1 MKILHSPFLQTL
13 FSMLLVFSLTGCGS
27 AAGPTEPVQPLVT
40 AAGQKDA
47 AQPGASLPGVISS
60 ETANGFPSSGSEDTL
75 LLLEQELEPITTGN
89 IQRLSLLAHFSEG
102 GLGEEMAISPD
113 GKFLALAANG
123 GVVLY
128 DGLTAEWLDIYST
141 RSSVTSLAFS
151 PDGQKL
157 AYFSDIPSGE
167 NYNDA
172 DPDFSGREILKPQL
186 TMRSIPEGIIL
197 YELLLKG
204 RGCGE
209 YNADSLTFSPDGK
222 RILFHDSFGLNG
234 YPSTGSICVLDAE
247 NGALLHTIK
256 PEKPWRVR
264 GITPPLLDGKSVWAL
279 SVDNSRAEEAG
290 ILLNQLRK
298 YNLENG
304 ALEIQLDLPEFE
316 NFLRLSPNQEWMV
329 LGGKTAQIR
338 SSGDGSLAAEIQ
350 VEVQSAQD
358 NNKFSA
364 ARFSPDGSTLALGEW
379 DGSVSL
385 YSVPAGQLIGKL
397 GAEEINSTLVEYET
411 KHVLDLVFSSDGSIL
426 YSLLNSYFVDTP
438 EIVRALRLADR
449 QEIFR
454 LSGRNTVDRRPS
466 LSPDD
471 ALLAWG
477 GYEDGSVQVWSTAN
491 EKIRY
496 ILKGHTA
503 TVLQTLFSPD
513 GSQLATASMDG
524 TVRLWHTVDGTP
536 QATFE
541 AHPGGVWSIGYTD
554 DGSRLVSVGRDGL
567 LKLWNPAD
575 GSLLKTLATG
585 TGEWQVNSVFLT
597 MDERAVMVVSGCIY
611 PLTCPAAGAG
621 DLRRIDLESGQITTA
636 IAEGIQDISLSLD
649 QSAFAAVFASGGME
663 SGQIVSDE
671 YPLSH
676 SYTSPFGNGR
686 LLGAA
691 ISPDGSLFLS
701 GNSFGIHGWDAGS
714 GQMIALVQDRSAVGN
729 YGTIQFTPDGKIVL
743 VAGATSSDGVIYLW
757 GVRSQ

>member
-1 MKILHSPFLQTL
+1 MKILHSPFLPTI
-13 FSMLLVFSLTGCGS
+13 FFTLLVFNLTGCGP
-27 AAGPTEPVQPLVT
+27 AAGPTEPVQSLAP
-40 AAGQKDA
+40 AAGQNDIAK
-47 AQPGASLPGVISS
+47 PGTSLPYGVSS
-60 ETANGFPSSGSEDTL
+60 ESADDFPSSGSGDAL
-75 LLLEQELEPITTGN
+75 LPLEQELEPITTGN

-113 GKFLALAANG
+113 GKFLALAASG

-128 DGLTAEWLDIYST
+128 DALTAEWLDIYPT
-141 RSSVTSLAFS
+141 RSKVISLAFS

-167 NYNDA
+167 KYSGP
-172 DPDFSGREILKPQL
+172 DPGLTGSEILKPQL
-186 TMRSIPEGIIL
+186 TMRSIPEGRIF
-197 YELLLKG
+197 YELPLSG

-222 RILFHDSFGLNG
+222 CILFSDSFGLNG

-247 NGALLHTIK
+247 NGRLLHAIE
-256 PEKPWRVR
+256 PENPWRVY
-264 GITPPLLDGKSVWAL
+264 GITPPLLDGKTVWAL
-279 SVDNSRAEEAG
+279 SVDDSRAKEGG
-290 ILLNQLRK
+290 IFLNQLRK

-304 ALEIQLDLPEFE
+304 ALEIQLDLSESE
-316 NFLRLSPNQEWMV
+316 NFLHLSPNQEWMV
-329 LGGKTAQIR
+329 MGGKTAQIR
-338 SSGDGSLAAEIQ
+338 STGDGSLQ
-350 VEVQSAQD
+350 VEVQSAGD
-358 NNKFSA
+358 NNNFSA
-364 ARFSPDGSTLALGEW
+364 ARFSPDSSSLALGAW

-397 GAEEINSTLVEYET
+397 EAEDVNSTLEEYET

-449 QEIFR
+449 QELFR

-471 ALLAWG
+471 VLLAWG
-477 GYEDGSVQVWSTAN
+477 GYENGSVQVWFTAN
-491 EKIRY
+491 EKVRY

-524 TVRLWHTVDGTP
+524 TVRLWHTADGSLLT
-536 QATFE
+536 TFD

-567 LKLWNPAD
+567 LKLWNLAD

-585 TGEWQVNSVFLT
+585 TGEWQVNSVFFT
-597 MDERAVMVVSGCIY
+597 MDQQSVLVISGCLY
-611 PLTCPAAGAG
+611 PLSCLAAGAG
-621 DLRRIDLESGQITTA
+621 DLRQIELTSGQITTLLPY
-636 IAEGIQDISLSLD
+636 GIQDLNFSLD
-649 QSAFAAVFASGGME
+649 QSRFGAFGSQGSLIGQVSSGRFQVSQSFA
-663 SGQIVSDE
+663 
-671 YPLSH
+671 
-676 SYTSPFGNGR
+676 SPFGTGA
-686 LLGAA
+686 LGGAA

-701 GNSFGIHGWDAGS
+701 GNALGIHAWKVNS
-714 GQMIALVQDRSAVGN
+714 GEMIALVQGRSGAGN
-729 YGTIQFTPDGKIVL
+729 YGMMQFTPDGSIVI
-743 VAGATSSDGVIYLW
+743 VSDADGVIDLW
-757 GVRSQ
+757 GVPSQ